1 METNG
6 VANIIEFVIF
16 LARNVTEYYL
26 TFWKGLK
33 FWQVGIFIQVF
44 PQMEYIFVKHCWTYI

>member
-33 FWQVGIFIQVF
+33 FWQVGIFKKVL

>member
-1 METNG
+1 METNS
-6 VANIIEFVIF
+6 VANIIEFIIF

-33 FWQVGIFIQVF
+33 FWQVGIFIKVL

>member
-16 LARNVTEYYL
+16 LARNITEYYL

-33 FWQVGIFIQVF
+33 FWQVVIFIKVL